1 MGRIR
6 IRFTNFLLSRNRIP
20 VFSRGILF
28 IVATGK
34 NLAILRLKFLKFTK
48 ALVRHQGSR
57 TKLPGAYTTVMQ
69 ITCTTPGITGG
80 KNGLISSTGLH
91 SKKEIVYSKLFQHSS
106 HTLSLRPLNIPLD
119 MPAIY
124 NWAWKLSRA
133 ADTVAASYLYAGSS
147 DFARSFMVLLNN
159 RLALCQIDICSA
171 DKDELYDTYPTSNGD
186 YIIRLL
192 MNTNRSTVRPLHLR
206 ALQTCLEYFFLFP
219 EIRQVIAEP
228 ETDNIAY
235 NEILLKAGFQ
245 FEEQVYNQYALCNL
259 FVCTR
264 QSFISA

>member
-1 MGRIR
+1 
-6 IRFTNFLLSRNRIP
+6 
-20 VFSRGILF
+20 
-28 IVATGK
+28 
-34 NLAILRLKFLKFTK
+34 
-48 ALVRHQGSR
+48 
-57 TKLPGAYTTVMQ
+57 MQ
-69 ITCTTPGITGG
+69 ITCTTPGITGS
-80 KNGLISSTGLH
+80 KDGLIAETGLH
-91 SKKEIVYSKLFQHSS
+91 SKKGIVYSKLFQPSS
-106 HTLSLRPLNIPLD
+106 HTLSLRPFNIPLD

-159 RLALCQIDICSA
+159 RLALCQIDICAA

-219 EIRQVIAEP
+219 EIKQIIAEP
-228 ETDNIAY
+228 EAENKMY
-235 NEILLKAGFQ
+235 NEILLQAGFQ
-245 FEEQVYNQYALCNL
+245 QEEQVFSHYAVCNVL
-259 FVCTR
+259 VCTR
-264 QSFISA
+264 QTRIVH